1 MNTFILRWNPAISSY
16 KMKSHLDI
24 VSHARKKQ
32 FPNNFNWSVREW
44 ENLKKGDA
52 FILLQVGTDADGIA
66 MIGRFISSPYEEE
79 SWRGDGR
86 KVHYADMEVY
96 DAFDLSEQK
105 EFRAAE
111 FEKDFPK
118 IKWHGGHSG
127 EELDEKTAKKLFS
140 KIYSSLKV
148 QKNWLLNSDKDII
161 LKNAPDDGKILLG
174 FKKRFLSD
182 KTNDNLLSL
191 LYFMKDIE
199 VFVPMDTIVDA
210 EDENKI
216 LEMLERNELKA
227 GVEWQPE
234 HDIRLRP
241 DILEDKE
248 KNRFYPIFSTKKE
261 IPEEYGERFSI
272 VPLSVLMC
280 IKMFK
285 EMENL
290 KAIVL
295 DPWTKP
301 FIIDS
306 NIADII
312 LDMADEKEGY
322 EK

>member
-16 KMKSHLDI
+16 KINSHLDI
-24 VSHARKKQ
+24 VSHVRKMQ

-44 ENLKKGDA
+44 ENLKKGDT

-79 SWRGDGR
+79 SWRGDGS
-86 KVHYADMEVY
+86 KVHYADMEIF

-105 EFRAAE
+105 EFRTAE

-127 EELDEKTAKKLFS
+127 EELDEKTSKKLFS

-148 QKNWLLNSDKDII
+148 QKNWHLNSDKDII

-182 KTNDNLLSL
+182 KTKDNLLSL
-191 LYFMKDIE
+191 LFFMKDIE
-199 VFVPMDTIVDA
+199 VFVPMNTIVDA

-227 GVEWQPE
+227 GVEWRPE
-234 HDIRLRP
+234 HDIRLTP

-248 KNRFYPIFSTKKE
+248 KNLFYPIFSTEKE
-261 IPEEYGERFSI
+261 IPEEYGKNFSI
-272 VPLSVLMC
+272 VPLSVITC
-280 IKMFK
+280 IEMFK
-285 EMENL
+285 GMENL
-290 KAIVL
+290 NAIVL
-295 DPWTKP
+295 DPWTKA
-301 FIIDS
+301 FFIDS
-306 NIADII
+306 KLADVI
-312 LDMADEKEGY
+312 LDMAGEKEGD
-322 EK
+322 KK